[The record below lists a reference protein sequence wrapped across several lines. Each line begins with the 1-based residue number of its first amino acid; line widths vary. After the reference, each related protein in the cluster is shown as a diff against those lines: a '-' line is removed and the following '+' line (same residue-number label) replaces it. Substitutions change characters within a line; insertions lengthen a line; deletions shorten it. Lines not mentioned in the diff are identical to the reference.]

1 VKVTDINDN
10 PNKDTKVE
18 FRLSR
23 GSGKMDSPDRVT
35 DKFGDTANRFTAGT
49 TPGIATIVAT
59 VRSKVPT
66 VEELAKARNVLFVPY
81 SDQGEDIRISQWL
94 KKKGDTAL
102 KGEPIVEYTFGRGD
116 AKYTLNAPYDCRID
130 FQFVEYWDNAKTG
143 DTLAQITPVVI
154 PGSTNPLPALP
165 AMAPRRR

>member
-1 VKVTDINDN
+1 VTD
-10 PNKDTKVE
+10 
-18 FRLSR
+18 R
-23 GSGKMDSPDRVT
+23 
-35 DKFGDTANRFTAGT
+35 FGDTLNRFTAGT
-49 TPGIATIVAT
+49 APGISTILAT

-66 VEELAKARNVLFVPY
+66 EAELAKARNVLFVPY
-81 SDQGEDIRISQWL
+81 SDAGEDIRISQWF
-94 KKKGDTAL
+94 KRKGDTAA

-116 AKYTLNAPYDCRID
+116 TKYVLGAPYDCRVD

-154 PGSTNPLPALP
+154 PGSTNPLPAPP